1 MATPIQ
7 QKNISDLDPATAI
20 ANSSLFIIE
29 QNGNALKATYDLL
42 RQTIVNGLDIAA
54 SIKTIELTVSD
65 VSVLWRYVGDAF
77 WRELIP
83 LSQISGAD
91 GREVE
96 LTADEF
102 GVSWRYVGS
111 LNWNFL
117 LTSDSIRGATGI
129 QGPPNGAT
137 GSTGIQGP
145 PGSPGGA
152 TGPDGA
158 TGATG
163 IQGPS
168 GPLGLDG
175 PSGATGPSGPLG
187 PVGDF
192 GATGPRGAT
201 GLLGATGLQGND
213 GITGA
218 TGVTGPSGATGPI
231 GATGS
236 GATGASGP
244 VGGLGATG
252 SLGATGPVGATGLIG
267 PMGPAGE
274 LTFPEGVAFNATT
287 ASVVCNL
294 TVGGLERGNII
305 DSGTTLQQFVEM
317 LVRGRFYPVIVPP
330 NLTLAPST
338 PAAQEVG
345 TLVTFDLTATYNRG
359 SVTGG
364 TYNQMWDANYPV
376 GPVGG
381 EAISYTIN
389 NVSTSGND
397 TLEEVRLTYTEG
409 LSKTYTASVAISAG
423 PTIFDSMGNGVYHP
437 GNQATTLYGN
447 VVCTAYRK
455 LFYGL
460 NLGVDA
466 DSSAIRGLPSSINAP
481 YAGMP
486 PFYINIPAGSSS
498 VVIACPPGVTISSIE
513 LKTGAIS
520 VDITD
525 IFSLTS
531 VSVAGASPGYEV
543 NYNYYRYR
551 PAGGF
556 TQAASYKVT
565 I

>member
-7 QKNISDLDPATAI
+7 QKNISDLDPATTI

-29 QNGNALKATYDLL
+29 QNGTALKATYDLL
-42 RQTIVNGLDIAA
+42 KQTIVNGLDIAA

-65 VSVLWRYVGDAF
+65 VSVLWRYVGDSF

-96 LTADEF
+96 LTADEA

-111 LNWNFL
+111 ASWNFL
-117 LTSDSIRGATGI
+117 LASDSIRGATGI

-137 GSTGIQGP
+137 GSTGPIGP

-152 TGPDGA
+152 TGPEGS

-175 PSGATGPSGPLG
+175 PSGATGPSGALG

-192 GATGPRGAT
+192 GATGPSGAT
-201 GLLGATGLQGND
+201 GLLGATGLSGND

-218 TGVTGPSGATGPI
+218 TGVQGPSGATGQR

-244 VGGLGATG
+244 TGGLGATG
-252 SLGATGPVGATGLIG
+252 SLGATGMVGATGPLG
-267 PMGPAGE
+267 PVGPAGE
-274 LTFPEGVAFNATT
+274 ITVPEGTQFPVTT

-294 TVGGLERGNII
+294 DVGGLSKGKVI
-305 DSGTTLQQFVEM
+305 DSGTTFQQFVEM
-317 LVRGRFYPVIVPP
+317 LTKGLFSPTIVPP
-330 NLTLAPST
+330 SLTLTSNLPNN
-338 PAAQEVG
+338 QEVG
-345 TLVTFDLTATYNRG
+345 SFSSFNLTAVYNRG
-359 SVTGG
+359 SVSGG
-364 TYNQMWDANYPV
+364 TVNQIWEPSYLAGD
-376 GPVGG
+376 VGG
-381 EAISYTIN
+381 DVESYTIN
-389 NVSTSGND
+389 NAATSGDD
-397 TLEEVRLTYTEG
+397 TLEDVQLTFTEG
-409 LSKTYTASVAISAG
+409 LTRTYYASVNIAQG
-423 PTIFDSMGNGVYHP
+423 PLIFNSVGGVVYYP
-437 GNQATTLYGN
+437 TNQRTTLN
-447 VVCTAYRK
+447 ANLVFSSYRK

-460 NLGVDA
+460 NLRSDA
-466 DSSAIRGLPSSINAP
+466 DSSAIRGLPNSINGP
-481 YAGMP
+481 YIGMP
-486 PFYINIPAGSSS
+486 AFNINIAAGSTS
-498 VVIACPPGVTISSIE
+498 VVIACPPGITISSIQ
-513 LKTGAIS
+513 LQAGSLA
-520 VDITD
+520 VDLTD
-525 IFSLTS
+525 VFTTS
-531 VSVAGASPGYEV
+531 TVVVAGAAAGYEA
-543 NYNYYRYR
+543 NYTYYRYR

-556 TQAASYKVT
+556 SQAAVYKVT